1 MRSSAVKKRTI
12 IGASL
17 VCGLTIAAM
26 LGAAVPSAQTQSGQ
40 SALRAGSAGV
50 TVRLPRGWRTYP
62 NGVAPRSM
70 PYNDPL
76 VRIVVASTQ
85 VRAFPRGCKAET
97 FRFAR
102 GGVGLMVVE
111 WLRPQRGVTW
121 TQRPRPFMARALSVR
136 PAPAVEC
143 WPGPAGAVE
152 FTANG
157 RYFAAYLLL
166 DEHAPLAKAAQARA
180 VLDTLQVARR
190 P

>member
-136 PAPAVEC
+136 PRPLLS
-143 WPGPAGAVE
+143 AGQ
-152 FTANG
+152 G
-157 RYFAAYLLL
+157 RP
-166 DEHAPLAKAAQARA
+166 APLSSPRMDVTSPLTFYSTSTRHSPRQHKRARCW
-180 VLDTLQVARR
+180 TPCR
-190 P
+190 